1 MGRGHSGE
9 KIESEDKVKGC
20 RMVKVKA
27 DKYYQIER
35 LIERED
41 RESEK
46 KTIEFGDKMGGRQ
59 MVLLKAD
66 KYPYIDKQIE

>member
-1 MGRGHSGE
+1 MWRGHSGE

-46 KTIEFGDKMGGRQ
+46 KRLNLGTRWEGDKWC
-59 MVLLKAD
+59 
-66 KYPYIDKQIE
+66 Y